1 MNNCY
6 YYSSTLIVFTIQA
19 ILAIVIPDVGTVF
32 DFLAAVSVTCL
43 GFAFPAAFFIAAE
56 RKFPDPV
63 MIKKNGFHRMMAYFH
78 VFLAIFVFFL
88 SMTSNFINIFYKD

>member
-19 ILAIVIPDVGTVF
+19 ILAIIIPDVGTVF
-32 DFLAAVSVTCL
+32 DFLAAISVTCL

-56 RKFPDPV
+56 MKYPNPE
-63 MIKKNGFHRMMAYFH
+63 MIKQNGFHRKMAYFH
-78 VFLAIFVFFL
+78 VLLAVLVFFL